1 MESLDAICE
10 SDSLLR
16 SPLGFPPEPSLIEPI
31 RQPISDHPL
40 ASALRLFADR
50 LEEEIARDPRR
61 LREHP
66 LSKVEAENPILFRQ
80 LSQAAFH
87 PSDQRSVI
95 MLERVIEVKPLF
107 ACKLCGFRG
116 KEMHWQCPGCKSW
129 NTVKPISSI
138 EGE

>member
-1 MESLDAICE
+1 MNAA
-10 SDSLLR
+10 
-16 SPLGFPPEPSLIEPI
+16 
-31 RQPISDHPL
+31 
-40 ASALRLFADR
+40 ASI
-50 LEEEIARDPRR
+50 IARRDG
-61 LREHP
+61 RESAEQFVKEELVKRPTLKGLHKWAEIE
-66 LSKVEAENPILFRQ
+66 LGKSKDKERDKIRVVVE
-80 LSQAAFH
+80 
-87 PSDQRSVI
+87 